1 MVNASMSAT
10 IYTASELKDRR
21 TEILEVAR
29 RGRAIVRAV
38 DGTALVFTPL
48 DTVQRSE
55 SVAQWAIALH
65 GVARGRTPGEFNW
78 LRHLDGDDRAE
89 FLNEAINVL
98 EDVAAGGSLE
108 SFEELVSAWRVT
120 ALTVADVARRE
131 VLLGVVS
138 ATDFVDAQR
147 PGTAS

>member
-1 MVNASMSAT
+1 MSAT

-29 RGRAIVRAV
+29 HGRAIVRAV

-48 DTVQRSE
+48 NHLERSE

-65 GVARGRTPGEFNW
+65 GVARGRTPSEFNW
-78 LRHLDGDDRAE
+78 LRHLDSDDRAE
-89 FLNEAINVL
+89 FLDEAINVL
-98 EDVAAGGSLE
+98 EDVAAGGNLE
-108 SFEELVSAWRVT
+108 TFEELVSAWRVT
-120 ALTVADVARRE
+120 ALSVADVARRE

-138 ATDFVDAQR
+138 ASDFVDAKR
-147 PGTAS
+147 PSIES

>member
-1 MVNASMSAT
+1 MSAI

-48 DTVQRSE
+48 NNLERSE

-65 GVARGRTPGEFNW
+65 GVARGRTPSELNW
-78 LRHLDGDDRAE
+78 LRHLDNDDRTE
-89 FLNEAINVL
+89 FLDEAIDAL
-98 EDVAAGGSLE
+98 EDIAAGASFDT
-108 SFEELVSAWRVT
+108 FEELLTAWRTT
-120 ALTVADVARRE
+120 ALALSDASRRHT
-131 VLLGVVS
+131 LLGVVS
-138 ATDFVDAQR
+138 ASDFVVAER
-147 PGTAS
+147 PSGES

>member
-1 MVNASMSAT
+1 MSAT

-48 DTVQRSE
+48 DTVERSE

-98 EDVAAGGSLE
+98 EDVAAGASLE
-108 SFEELVSAWRVT
+108 TFKELVSAWRVT
-120 ALTVADVARRE
+120 ALAVAYTARRN
-131 VLLGVVS
+131 VLLGHPRS
-138 ATDFVDAQR
+138 TDFDNVA
-147 PGTAS
+147 GFSSES

>member
-1 MVNASMSAT
+1 MSAT

-48 DTVQRSE
+48 NNLERSE

-65 GVARGRTPGEFNW
+65 GVARGRTPRELNW
-78 LRHLDGDDRAE
+78 LRHLDGDDQAE
-89 FLNEAINVL
+89 FLDEAIDAL
-98 EDVAAGGSLE
+98 EDIAAGASLDT
-108 SFEELVSAWRVT
+108 FEELLTAWRTT
-120 ALTVADVARRE
+120 ALALSDSTRRQI
-131 VLLGVVS
+131 LLS
-138 ATDFVDAQR
+138 EASESDFVSIER
-147 PGTAS
+147 PTSEA